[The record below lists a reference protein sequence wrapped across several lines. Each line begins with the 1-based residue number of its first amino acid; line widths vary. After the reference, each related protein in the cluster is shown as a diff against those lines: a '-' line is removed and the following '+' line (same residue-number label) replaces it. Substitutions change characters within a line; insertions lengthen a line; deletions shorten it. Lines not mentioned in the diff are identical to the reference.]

1 MLAAIFTA
9 CFIGGA
15 AQPCAEMHAPVS
27 HCAEVPAA
35 VAEWLMAAKSV
46 GWDLSA
52 NGYHCGDWRPPPG
65 SDD

>member
-15 AQPCAEMHAPVS
+15 AQPCTEIHQPVPICES
-27 HCAEVPAA
+27 VPDA
-35 VAEWLMAAKSV
+35 VAEWLRVAKAV
-46 GWDLSA
+46 GWNLSTTDV
-52 NGYHCGDWRPPPG
+52 HCGDWRPPPG